1 MNKDILYEFLSTP
14 SVSGHEEELQ
24 KKVIRY
30 GKTFADEIR
39 TDEIADVV
47 TIVNPE
53 AKVKVMLSAH
63 ADEIGL
69 MISHI
74 TDDGMLH
81 VSKAGGIY
89 PGSYLGQKVRVYH
102 DGKLYYGAVRNHSSL
117 SGKKVEMTDLI
128 VDIGAVSRE
137 DAEQYVR
144 MGDPITFD
152 TDYREL
158 LNNRLS
164 ARGLDNR
171 LGDFIILEAAKKA
184 KQMGCSC
191 GVYAATTVG
200 EELSKHGA
208 QWCAARIKPT
218 MAVVVDVTYTSDYKG
233 TNEEELG
240 RILLGKGPVLLHNPF
255 SHKKMVNMLEAAAE
269 KHGIAVQ
276 WENGCGKTCT
286 DADAIH
292 MAGEGIPTTV
302 MSIPLRYMHNPAEVC
317 SMDDVQGCI
326 DLLAAFLCDVEENI
340 CLNPLSVD

>member
-1 MNKDILYEFLSTP
+1 MNKELLYDFLSTP
-14 SVSGHEEELQ
+14 SVSGFEEELQ
-24 KKVIRY
+24 KKVIAY
-30 GKTFADEIR
+30 GRTFADEIR

-47 TIVNPE
+47 TVVNPD
-53 AKVKVMLSAH
+53 AKVRVMLSAH

-102 DGKLYYGAVRNHSSL
+102 EGKLYYGAVRNHSSL

-137 DAEQYVR
+137 DAQKYVR
-144 MGDPITFD
+144 VGDPITFD

-158 LNNRLS
+158 LNDRLTG
-164 ARGLDNR
+164 RGLDDR
-171 LGDFIILEAAKKA
+171 LADFIILEAAKKA
-184 KQMGCSC
+184 KEQGCSC

-200 EELSKHGA
+200 EEISQHGA
-208 QWCAARIKPT
+208 KWCAERIRPT
-218 MAVVVDVTYTSDYKG
+218 MAVVVDVTYTTDYQG
-233 TNEEELG
+233 TKAEELG
-240 RILLGKGPVLLHNPF
+240 EIRLDHGPVLLHNPF
-255 SHKKMVNMLEAAAE
+255 SHKKLVSMLEEAARRQS
-269 KHGIAVQ
+269 ISIQ
-276 WENGCGKTCT
+276 WENSCGRTCT

-292 MAGEGIPTTV
+292 MAGQGIPTTV

-317 SMDDVQGCI
+317 SLKDVQACI
-326 DLLAAFLCDVEENI
+326 ELLAAFLCSVDETI
-340 CLNPLSVD
+340 SLDPLSVD